1 MIMNKL
7 MLRQLLTS
15 ALLLCLLL
23 PAPSFA
29 VKAPTVNAS
38 GYLLLDV
45 ESGQV
50 LSENNAD
57 ARLEPASLTKI
68 MTAHVVFSEIKADRI
83 SLLDMVTVSE

>member
-1 MIMNKL
+1 MP
-7 MLRQLLTS
+7 RQLLPIMLILFS
-15 ALLLCLLL
+15 LV
-23 PAPSFA
+23 PAAAFA

-57 ARLEPASLTKI
+57 SRLEPASLTKI
-68 MTAHVVFSEIKADRI
+68 
-83 SLLDMVTVSE
+83 